1 MPSTDGSSPAGS
13 SRSASLTRLLVVDAG
28 DESAF
33 RPLNGVGGIPGPVA
47 GHPQFPDMTPLWREA
62 GVTVVRSFDWVSRLD
77 TRGDPRSLFPDWDAP
92 VDDPA
97 SYNFAATDAWV
108 EAVHAIGAEV
118 MFTVA
123 SSIPSNKLPAHDLD
137 LYGRV
142 VEHIVRHYS
151 QGWAGGPS
159 KPIRIYEFGDQP
171 DLGQLHFAGR
181 PEEFYAM
188 YRAFCEAVR
197 RVDRSLTVGGPAN
210 AFPLE
215 ADAPYRE
222 GFLGFVREH
231 ELPLDFFSFLWFT
244 DGTRDPLDYRYV
256 SAELRALLD
265 RHGFPDTDLT
275 LCYWNYLAVPSSSA
289 PAAEKGAFQA
299 ATAIHLQDTVID
311 HAFFFRADSGRD
323 PHYGFVDPGGVGT
336 ADGGPD
342 ERSRALALAGRA
354 LRGHRLAVTGGDE
367 SGLTCAA
374 GRDGDVV
381 RVLVANYV
389 APDSALVERAED
401 RFTFRIPIGAER
413 IELGLTLPPQRREL
427 ASAGVGSVR
436 VEIRNLPWA
445 GRTVSATRT
454 STTGDVDGP
463 LDLRVSDAGGVQL
476 DLDLAPQAVVL
487 VELRAPARPDA
498 PHHGDAVG
506 VPA

>member
-1 MPSTDGSSPAGS
+1 MQSTDESPSTDAPA
-13 SRSASLTRLLVVDAG
+13 SAPGTRLLVVDAG

-47 GHPQFPDMTPLWREA
+47 GYPEFPDMTPLWREA

-77 TRGDPRSLFPDWDAP
+77 TRNDPRSLFPDWNAP
-92 VDDPA
+92 VDDAA
-97 SYNFAATDAWV
+97 SYNFAATDEWV
-108 EAVHAIGAEV
+108 EAVHSVGADV

-171 DLGQLHFAGR
+171 DLGPLHFAGR

-197 RVDRSLTVGGPAN
+197 RADPSLTVGGPAN

-222 GFLGFVREH
+222 GFLEFVREND
-231 ELPLDFFSFLWFT
+231 LPLDFFSFLWFT
-244 DGTRDPLDYRYV
+244 DGSRDPLDYRYV
-256 SAELRALLD
+256 AAELRALLD
-265 RHGFPDTDLT
+265 RHDFPDTDLT

-299 ATAIHLQDTVID
+299 ATAIYLQDTVID

-336 ADGGPD
+336 ADGAPD

-354 LRGHRLAVTGGDE
+354 LRGRRLAVTGGDE
-367 SGLTCAA
+367 SGLACAA

-389 APDSALVERAED
+389 APDVALAERAED

-427 ASAGVGSVR
+427 ASAGVASAR
-436 VEIRNLPWA
+436 VDIRDLPWA
-445 GRTVSATRT
+445 GRTVSVTRT
-454 STTGDVDGP
+454 SITGAVDGP
-463 LDLRVSDAGGVQL
+463 SDARVSDAGHIQL
-476 DLDLAPQAVVL
+476 DLDLAPQSVL
-487 VELRAPARPDA
+487 LLEIQA
-498 PHHGDAVG
+498 
-506 VPA
+506 